1 MEKAYTVEMTNW
13 TNFQNQRPK
22 KGSMVIICFKLYKTN
37 IWKTDYFHED
47 VIQDCFDP
55 ETALYWIYPP
65 EQNNV
70 P

>member
-1 MEKAYTVEMTNW
+1 
-13 TNFQNQRPK
+13 
-22 KGSMVIICFKLYKTN
+22 MVIICFKLYKTN